1 MLVAP
6 IFTNAVFI
14 FFLSL
19 ILTYIYTT
27 SRELYPKVSYEE
39 VAIVIPIMGLTSILF
54 ALLATFTISN
64 LWNRYQDIRLALI
77 TQLNQLR
84 LIYQTIKLLPDTQ
97 NIQRTIKIYANTLA
111 TTQLNA
117 LSRDKTS
124 PYTESIHRDLVKDL
138 LEYTDTNQPVN
149 KDVIMHN
156 LYTGEIGEQL
166 LTSDINRALYFVLL
180 LSAILTL
187 AAFWFLNIEN
197 SSFQFYLDLIAIMII
212 GLALYLV
219 YELSNPFNSDLLRTS
234 FTSIYTD
241 FLNELDRDL
250 PDINVL

>member
-6 IFTNAVFI
+6 VFTCAVFI

-19 ILTYIYTT
+19 IITYIYTT
-27 SRELYPKVSYEE
+27 SREFYRKVSNEE
-39 VAIVIPIMGLTSILF
+39 LTVVVPIMGLTSLLF
-54 ALLATFTISN
+54 SLLATFTISN
-64 LWNRYQDIRLALI
+64 LWNRYQDIRLALV

-84 LIYQTIKLLPDTQ
+84 LIYRTVKLLPDTQ
-97 NIQRTIKIYANTLA
+97 KIQKTIKIYAHSLA
-111 TTQLNA
+111 TTQLEA

-124 PYTESIHRDLVKDL
+124 PFTESLHRELVQDL
-138 LEYTDTNQPVN
+138 LEYTQDNNPVN
-149 KDVIMHN
+149 IDVITSN

-180 LSAILTL
+180 LTAILTL
-187 AAFWFLNIEN
+187 AAFWFLNIDN
-197 SSFQFYLDLIAIMII
+197 STVQFYLDLITIMII

-219 YELSNPFNSDLLRTS
+219 YELSNPFSSDLLRTS

-250 PDINVL
+250 SEID